1 MKSLRYSRLEYE
13 ITFSKEYFNNLVI
26 ESPRLL
32 REFIINLREQI
43 ENDTS
48 FLFLFDKINEL
59 SVSKKIC
66 MIENC
71 LMPNFDEKKLCSF
84 IQKDVLVGLAD
95 EKKEKYQHIL
105 NEINDYVLDLSYDY
119 KLPLSFNTDISL
131 SSFLKAISLT
141 SSLDNSSFLSFL
153 IGEIKKYSVV
163 YNKEIFILLNL
174 HDYVSMEEMNDFF
187 EEMNRLELYFLIVS
201 GHLNDERSDY
211 EKIIKIDKDLFDYYI
226 EPKCKKS

>member
-95 EKKEKYQHIL
+95 EKKEKYH
-105 NEINDYVLDLSYDY
+105 
-119 KLPLSFNTDISL
+119 
-131 SSFLKAISLT
+131 
-141 SSLDNSSFLSFL
+141 
-153 IGEIKKYSVV
+153 
-163 YNKEIFILLNL
+163 
-174 HDYVSMEEMNDFF
+174 
-187 EEMNRLELYFLIVS
+187 
-201 GHLNDERSDY
+201 
-211 EKIIKIDKDLFDYYI
+211 
-226 EPKCKKS
+226 